1 MKANNMIA
9 NNKAVSPV
17 IGVMLM
23 IVVTV
28 ILAAAVASFSSTVT
42 STEKT
47 SQAVFRASASYSS
60 GNITLEHMSGDTL
73 NKASTKI
80 GIKVSKPEISGYV
93 NMSNATFGPV
103 SAYLRPGD
111 YAHISFFRGT
121 DWEGNPYAV
130 FRGDEIRLSVYI
142 GQPFELTVYDA
153 ETANPVWS
161 SRLVMQP

>member
-1 MKANNMIA
+1 MKANNMIV
-9 NNKAVSPV
+9 NNEAVSPV

-28 ILAAAVASFSSTVT
+28 ILAAAVSSFSSTVT
-42 STEKT
+42 SKEITQ
-47 SQAVFRASASYSS
+47 QAVFRASASYSS

-73 NKASTKI
+73 YKASTKI

-93 NMSNATFGPV
+93 NMSNATFSPV
-103 SAYLRPGD
+103 SDYLRPGD
-111 YAHISFFRGT
+111 YAYISFLGKDDKWGKRAAFT
-121 DWEGNPYAV
+121 
-130 FRGDEIRLSVYI
+130 GDEIKLSVYI

>member
-1 MKANNMIA
+1 MKANSNMKANNE
-9 NNKAVSPV
+9 AVSPV

-28 ILAAAVASFSSTVT
+28 ILAAAVASFSSTIT

-73 NKASTKI
+73 YKASTKI
-80 GIKVSKPEISGYV
+80 GIKVGKPEISGYV
-93 NMSNATFGPV
+93 NMSNVSIMPV
-103 SAYLRPGD
+103 SDYLRPGD
-111 YAHISFFRGT
+111 YAYISFTKDESWGKR
-121 DWEGNPYAV
+121 AV
-130 FRGDEIRLSVYI
+130 FRGDEIRLSVPI
-142 GQPFELTVYDA
+142 GAPFELTVYDA
-153 ETANPVWS
+153 ETDNPVWS

>member
-28 ILAAAVASFSSTVT
+28 ILAAAVASFSSTIT

-73 NKASTKI
+73 YKASTKI
-80 GIKVSKPEISGYV
+80 GIKSGKPETSGYV
-93 NMSNATFGPV
+93 NMSNATFSPV
-103 SAYLRPGD
+103 SDYLRPGD
-111 YAHISFFRGT
+111 YARISFVRKDDTYGKRAAFT
-121 DWEGNPYAV
+121 
-130 FRGDEIRLSVYI
+130 GDEISQSVYI
-142 GQPFELTVYDA
+142 GAPFELTVYDA
-153 ETANPVWS
+153 ETGNAVWS